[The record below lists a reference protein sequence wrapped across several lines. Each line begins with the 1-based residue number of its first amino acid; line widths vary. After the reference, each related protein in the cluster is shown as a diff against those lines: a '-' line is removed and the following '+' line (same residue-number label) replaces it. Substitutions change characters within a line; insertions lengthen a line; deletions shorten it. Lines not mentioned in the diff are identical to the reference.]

1 IFSVW
6 RASFPVPFR
15 VDEALIQ
22 RGADLVLDARLAVP
36 FRRAGERP
44 GPSAAAK
51 DARLPVE
58 AERGERRMVEAD
70 RRHVRR
76 AGGEHDQRPL
86 QPLRPKKPPAASGGP
101 RPPEPHHAG
110 DRRGEEEGP
119 YVSRELALT
128 HALADR

>member
-1 IFSVW
+1 MEAEARTGWSGDRIGPYQPGRAPRASPSVFLCLWISSVW

-76 AGGEHDQRPL
+76 AG
-86 QPLRPKKPPAASGGP
+86 
-101 RPPEPHHAG
+101 
-110 DRRGEEEGP
+110 
-119 YVSRELALT
+119 
-128 HALADR
+128 